1 MLFQNSFDSKVVIYI
16 RSKKKNIDVSHGRPT
31 KHMEKDFDGVPDAV

>member
-1 MLFQNSFDSKVVIYI
+1 MLFQNSFDSKVVIY
-16 RSKKKNIDVSHGRPT
+16 IDVSHGRPT